1 MADRFYGADLG
12 VKMPAEVVESATTTS
27 KAIEVRVTYT
37 TTGLT
42 KVDVLNAIE
51 AIKNAVTV
59 DTWAPV

>member
-12 VKMPAEVVESATTTS
+12 VKMPAEVVEAATTTS

-42 KVDVLNAIE
+42 KNDVLNAIE
-51 AIKNAVTV
+51 AIKMAVIA
-59 DTWAPV
+59 DTWAPA

>member
-12 VKMPAEVVESATTTS
+12 TKMPAEVTEAASTTS

-42 KVDVLNAIE
+42 KNDVLNAIE
-51 AIKNAVTV
+51 AIKMAVIA
-59 DTWAPV
+59 DTWAPA